1 MGVKPHNTMTP
12 SQHKQ
17 TSQRFIQQAA
27 IELAD
32 NDLLQSSEKTW
43 GAAAHAVKSIAE
55 RRGWQHDTHSRL
67 FTAANR
73 ISRENRS
80 PEILLLF
87 RVASDAH
94 KNFYEG
100 WQTSHEVEDDIA
112 DTEKLLAIL
121 DTIADI

>member
-1 MGVKPHNTMTP
+1 MTP

-67 FTAANR
+67 FTA
-73 ISRENRS
+73 ISRILAETGRH
-80 PEILLLF
+80 EIRRLF
-87 RVASDAH
+87 RAANNSH

-100 WQTSHEVEDDIA
+100 WMSGQEVEDNI
-112 DTEKLLAIL
+112 TEVTELVAIL
-121 DTIADI
+121 DTVR

>member
-32 NDLLQSSEKTW
+32 DDLLQSSEKTW

-55 RRGWQHDTHSRL
+55 RRGWQHNTHSRL
-67 FTAANR
+67 FRIANR
-73 ISRENRS
+73 ISRENHD
-80 PEILLLF
+80 PDIALLF
-87 RVASDAH
+87 RTASDSH

-100 WQTSHEVEDDIA
+100 WLNNDQVARYIERVQ
-112 DTEKLLAIL
+112 KLLEIL
-121 DTIADI
+121 EEVL